1 MMARVGIT
9 YEQVAQVADAIVG
22 TGQQP
27 SIRTIRDRLT
37 TGSPNTIQRHL
48 ATWRDARPQAAAT
61 APELPGTLTAAI
73 AAEIEKAAATARS
86 EIEGRL
92 VQAQGD
98 AAELAAAGEQLE
110 DERDE
115 LAAQLV
121 TVTTERDHAS
131 ATAAERAVE
140 IERMTTELA
149 RERHAAEQARIEVAQ
164 ARNKQESTDERLL
177 EQKTEID
184 RLRQALEQMQTGRQ
198 AAEQSAAVASA
209 KLEAMIDRAT
219 RAETRTE
226 QLEKQITT
234 ITGELNSARNQT
246 TSQQIALDTAAREL
260 ETFKAQI
267 KESKTEARK
276 ATEEAAELRGQLS
289 TVTEQ
294 LNVKAPIATTRKA
307 IKELEEG
314 KGK

>member
-1 MMARVGIT
+1 MARIGIT
-9 YEQVAQVADAIVG
+9 YEQVAQVADAILG

-27 SIRTIRDRLT
+27 GVRNIRERLT
-37 TGSPNTIQRHL
+37 TGSPNTIQKHL
-48 ATWRDARPQAAAT
+48 AAWREARPQAAAT
-61 APELPGTLTAAI
+61 APELPSTLTAAI

-115 LAAQLV
+115 LAGQLV
-121 TVTTERDHAS
+121 TVTTERDQAI
-131 ATAAERAVE
+131 ATAAERGAE

-177 EQKTEID
+177 EQKVEID
-184 RLRQALEQMQTGRQ
+184 RLRQTLEQTQ
-198 AAEQSAAVASA
+198 AAKQSAEQEAAVANA
-209 KLEAMIDRAT
+209 KLEAMTDRAT

-226 QLEKQITT
+226 QLEKQLTT
-234 ITGELNSARNQT
+234 TMSELNSARTQI
-246 TSQQIALDTAAREL
+246 TSQQIALDAAARETDAL
-260 ETFKAQI
+260 KAQN
-267 KESKTEARK
+267 KESKVEAKK
-276 ATEEAAELRGQLS
+276 ATEEASELRGQLAAM
-289 TVTEQ
+289 TEQ
-294 LNVKAPIATTRKA
+294 LKNKPKAQKA
-307 IKELEEG
+307 ES
-314 KGK
+314 